1 MVGQMRFR
9 PFQWSQL
16 DKLTT
21 QLSDNP
27 EDLIE
32 TDGRSGCATAV
43 PHKQELRRTEIVVW
57 SNGNLNLLYP
67 VAIKGVRRKSNEL
80 YRKYNFFEIACIRK
94 FVTASERVQV
104 VKKR

>member
-1 MVGQMRFR
+1 MAGQMRFR

-32 TDGRSGCATAV
+32 TDGRSGCATEV
-43 PHKQELRRTEIVVW
+43 PHKHEIWRMDIVW
-57 SNGNLNLLYP
+57 STGNLISAQLCPPLLLDQSQRE
-67 VAIKGVRRKSNEL
+67 G
-80 YRKYNFFEIACIRK
+80 
-94 FVTASERVQV
+94 
-104 VKKR
+104 

>member
-1 MVGQMRFR
+1 MGILVGQMRFR

-32 TDGRSGCATAV
+32 TDCRSGCATAV
-43 PHKQELRRTEIVVW
+43 PHKQELWRTEIVVW
-57 SNGNLNLLYP
+57 SNGNLISAQLCPPLLLDQSQRE
-67 VAIKGVRRKSNEL
+67 G
-80 YRKYNFFEIACIRK
+80 
-94 FVTASERVQV
+94 
-104 VKKR
+104 

>member
-32 TDGRSGCATAV
+32 TDGCAT
-43 PHKQELRRTEIVVW
+43 QTGVVE
-57 SNGNLNLLYP
+57 NGDGLVHGKFNISSALP
-67 VAIKGVRRKSNEL
+67 SIAAGSKS
-80 YRKYNFFEIACIRK
+80 
-94 FVTASERVQV
+94 
-104 VKKR
+104 KRGIIN